1 MCRACSGKW
10 AGSNP
15 GARCPSQRGAAR
27 REYQNARN
35 ARARQRREA
44 DEHFGETPRAADPLA
59 GTDLAS
65 MPVAEFLDQAT
76 PQQVSSAIE
85 FVDRHRVPAV
95 FCESTVSDAPMKQ
108 VVNATDARF
117 GGTLYVDSL
126 SEADGPVPT
135 YLDLIRHDV
144 ATIVS
149 GLTGS
154 NT

>member
-1 MCRACSGKW
+1 
-10 AGSNP
+10 
-15 GARCPSQRGAAR
+15 
-27 REYQNARN
+27 
-35 ARARQRREA
+35 
-44 DEHFGETPRAADPLA
+44 
-59 GTDLAS
+59 
-65 MPVAEFLDQAT
+65 
-76 PQQVSSAIE
+76 
-85 FVDRHRVPAV
+85 V